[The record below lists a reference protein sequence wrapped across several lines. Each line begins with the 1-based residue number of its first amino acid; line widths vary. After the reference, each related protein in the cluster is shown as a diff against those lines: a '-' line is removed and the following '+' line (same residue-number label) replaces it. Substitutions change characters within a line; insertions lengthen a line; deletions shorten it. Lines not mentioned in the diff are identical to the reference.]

1 MRHRF
6 LFPVVLAGLLAAT
19 SADAGHHSWD
29 FTELYSNA
37 SGSVQYVELF
47 CPANGESG
55 LGPFTITTGTNTLN
69 FVTNLPSATTANTWV
84 LCATSGFASIPGGIL
99 PDYIVP
105 ASFFPVGGGT
115 ITYAGGADTWVYSAV
130 PTDGVLARQRNG
142 TNAANSPR
150 NFAGAAGSINLATPV
165 PATQSWALVALVGA
179 VLLAASGLL
188 RRREATAAGA

>member
-6 LFPVVLAGLLAAT
+6 LFSAALGGLLAAT
-19 SADAGHHSWD
+19 AAEAGHHSWD
-29 FTELYSNA
+29 ITELFSNS

-55 LGPFTITTGTNTLN
+55 LGPFTLTTGTNTLN

-84 LCATSGFASIPGGIL
+84 LCATAGFNSLPGGIV

-105 ASFFPVGGGT
+105 ANFFPTGGGT
-115 ITYAGGADTWVYSAV
+115 INYAGGADIWNYTAV

-142 TNAANSPR
+142 TNATNSPR
-150 NFAGAAGSINLATPV
+150 NFAGASGSVNLGTPV
-165 PATQSWALVALVGA
+165 PATQSWALAALVGGI
-179 VLLAASGLL
+179 LLVGSGLL
-188 RRREATAAGA
+188 RRRGATTTA